1 MCLDLQIV
9 ILRNKKSETERQI
22 PYDTTYM
29 RNLKKWYKWTYLQT
43 RNRLT
48 DIENRHVV
56 AKGEPVVRASLGV
69 WDELM

>member
-29 RNLKKWYKWTYLQT
+29 RNLKNDTNVLIYKPETDLQT
-43 RNRLT
+43 
-48 DIENRHVV
+48 
-56 AKGEPVVRASLGV
+56 
-69 WDELM
+69 